1 MSICYL
7 DGSYQPL
14 TDARISPMDRGF
26 LFGDGAYE
34 VIPVYSRRP
43 FRIAEHI
50 ARLGHTLDAVRI
62 PNPHTAAEWDA
73 IVREL
78 VARNAWVD
86 QSIYLHV
93 SRGPDERRNHAFPAV
108 MRPTVFLMSE
118 ALVTPSAEVLAG
130 GVAAVSAADFRWA
143 RCDLKTTALLANC
156 LLRQVAVDKGCAE
169 TVLFRDGFLTEGAA
183 SNIFIVRDGVMLAP
197 PKSHLMLPGIT
208 YDVVLEL
215 AATHG
220 LEHGVREI
228 LEDEVRTA
236 DEVWLTSSTKE
247 VLAITSLD
255 GRPVGDGRPGP
266 VGREMYAWYQEFKNT
281 VMRVG

>member
-14 TDARISPMDRGF
+14 AEARISPMDRGF

-34 VIPVYSRRP
+34 VIPAYSRRP

-50 ARLGHTLDAVRI
+50 VRLGRTLDAVRI
-62 PNPHTAAEWDA
+62 PNPHPAAEWET

-78 VARNAWVD
+78 VARNAWDD

-93 SRGPDERRNHAFPAV
+93 SRGPDARRNHAFPVVA
-108 MRPTVFLMSE
+108 RPTVFLMSE
-118 ALVTPSAEVLAG
+118 ALVTPPADVLAR

-183 SNIFIVRDGVMLAP
+183 SNIFIVRDGVLLAP

-215 AATHG
+215 AARHG
-220 LEHGVREI
+220 LEHAVREI

-255 GRPVGDGRPGP
+255 GRPVGDGKPGP
-266 VGREMYAWYQEFKNT
+266 VGRAMLAWYQDFKNK
-281 VMRVG
+281 VMRGD

>member
-7 DGSYQPL
+7 DGTYQPL
-14 TDARISPMDRGF
+14 TEARISPMDRSF

-50 ARLGHTLDAVRI
+50 ARLGRTLDAVRI

-73 IVREL
+73 IVNEL
-78 VARNAWVD
+78 VARNTWVD

-118 ALVTPSAEVLAG
+118 ALVTPSADTLVS

-156 LLRQVAVDKGCAE
+156 LLRQVAVDKG
-169 TVLFRDGFLTEGAA
+169 
-183 SNIFIVRDGVMLAP
+183 
-197 PKSHLMLPGIT
+197 
-208 YDVVLEL
+208 
-215 AATHG
+215 
-220 LEHGVREI
+220 
-228 LEDEVRTA
+228 
-236 DEVWLTSSTKE
+236 
-247 VLAITSLD
+247 
-255 GRPVGDGRPGP
+255 
-266 VGREMYAWYQEFKNT
+266 
-281 VMRVG
+281 